1 MNKKEL
7 AKLVYN
13 HPIVKNLYKSSDKTV
28 INKLIAEEV
37 LKEASSDRL
46 KVFKDNLKAAEMDLQ
61 DLQDLFDSTND
72 RKDKRGINN
81 QIVDVKKEIEFL
93 QKKISELQKVQEP
106 SQEAVKAVE
115 EIVADEKKNKKEIE
129 NTIQS
134 PDQEKLKA
142 LADKFIKYNERM
154 SALKDLQTKVG
165 TLASKENP
173 SELLKAIGELLSS
186 GKQQQLIP
194 SLNLKTPEE
203 KVKAAIVPSL
213 IVVAKAV
220 GVDDQGIQNLQ
231 DEAKKINDIKQIPAY
246 NEFAFKIMEP
256 FVAQKLKEGQTFD
269 NFRKFVEEHVIK
281 QLPALIQKEQQP
293 QQDQAQAGEEPDV
306 EIVDAN
312 QDISGR
318 SEIREKFKNAAM
330 FLISRLPDDLKN
342 LEFVKNEIFQIWL
355 GSQILTPLQEQ
366 QEEVKLNAEDIPEQP
381 LSVEEVGKLND
392 ILNKNKDSIEKI
404 FNYFKSKRLSGQVQR
419 QITTQ
424 DTLQTTDQKT
434 LEEPTTSA
442 SSDEVDK
449 DKDAQDTK
457 PSEEPDASTTSSP
470 ETEQEVEG
478 QIASTEQ
485 AAQKTTEAAQE
496 DAKVQKPVQIEEFSP
511 IMNYMNDF
519 FLEPSNPQVAGF
531 MENVLLKYQ
540 SKQLYKLIAHLD
552 TILSPE
558 FEQAFTDSSNAEK
571 PEPQE
576 EEPTSA
582 TPTPAPA
589 SPPAT
594 PPVTSVETS
603 KISEGFLG
611 DLFGSKNKEEQQN
624 TVQIPKKNRAALRE
638 ELLTLVDLLKYLKIV
653 VSNYEKNSTKTSI
666 FNSYK
671 GSSMKKVMDDLMNQ
685 VQSNLSYIMNEIQ
698 NARTAAATEQ
708 SADMQATAKASNE
721 QELEEQ
727 IYNKVLKLLKEADAS
742 SEQQTR
748 KTNVD
753 FVKSVYNNMRALYKT
768 AMKTNLETLIKGGS
782 TTDLGK
788 LIENAKKMKGFA
800 TEEKFIS
807 LFPTGQLVSGNVV
820 TISDG
825 LKALEQSIEGFIGL
839 ARDVATFVV
848 KSGEPLPSTQL
859 TEAEYK
865 IVDLATAIEENF
877 GIKSKIDQAIMT
889 KIKAG
894 LKEDPKQ
901 TPLTDDANEEKDNAQ
916 SSEEGSTQEPEDIDI
931 DSKLQDFKMPTI
943 QEANELLKDYD
954 AKGFKQEQKIFLAI
968 IAKLLGNGGSL
979 QEIVGESILALLFA
993 ASLSSLTKNL
1003 TELNRFEQAF
1013 EKHKDL
1019 FSGIG
1024 YENAKKL
1031 ALAAANI
1038 MIKNRSMFQKFNP
1051 INSIHKIVDGYVL
1064 NVMADITNK
1073 NKDNVQ
1079 QAEEQVSSADNS
1091 EDHSKNN
1098 TDEQS
1103 SETDDSVNNEEV
1115 PKEISQMNQ
1124 EDKLKAAKSQDTS
1137 EQVLTNLADEVDFE
1151 IKAAIAANPKTPA
1164 EILKKIANGDFLSYG
1179 QDQENKIKAAI
1190 AANPSAPEAVLR
1202 DFKRS
1207 SALPEILASLATNPN
1222 LPEDII
1228 TDFIIKGTDK
1238 TKASLASNES
1248 LTEENFTSLYK
1259 KAKDYETAM
1268 ALARNPKT
1276 PIEILQNLANG
1287 NNNEIKHQAS
1297 KALRDRESGDNL
1309 QESRQLFK
1317 GQSLEE
1323 KLKPII
1329 EKMLRQYYR

>member
-7 AKLVYN
+7 AKLVYK

-46 KVFKDNLKAAEMDLQ
+46 KVFKDNLKAAEEDLQ
-61 DLQDLFDSTND
+61 DLQDLFDSTID
-72 RKDKRGINN
+72 RKDKRDINK
-81 QIVDVKKEIEFL
+81 QIADVEKEIEFL

-106 SQEAVKAVE
+106 SEEAVKAVE
-115 EIVADEKKNKKEIE
+115 AIVADEKNNKEKIN

-134 PDQEKLKA
+134 QDQEKLKA
-142 LADKFIKYNERM
+142 LANKFIEYNKSL
-154 SALKDLQTKVG
+154 SALDDLQSKVG
-165 TLASKENP
+165 ALASKEST

-186 GKQQQLIP
+186 GKQQQLTP

-213 IVVAKAV
+213 IVIAKAV

-256 FVAQKLKEGQTFD
+256 FVAKKLKQGQTFD
-269 NFRKFVEEHVIK
+269 NFKTQVTTVLEK
-281 QLPALIQKEQQP
+281 QLPVLIKKAEQS

-355 GSQILTPLQEQ
+355 GSQISNTLQEQ
-366 QEEVKLNAEDIPEQP
+366 QEQKIELNADQIPEQP
-381 LSVEEVGKLND
+381 LSVEEVKKLND

-404 FNYFKSKRLSGQVQR
+404 INYFKNKRLSGQVQR

-434 LEEPTTSA
+434 LEEPTTSDT
-442 SSDEVDK
+442 SSGEADK
-449 DKDAQDTK
+449 DKDAQEAE
-457 PSEEPDASTTSSP
+457 PSEEPDAPTISSPDTTETP
-470 ETEQEVEG
+470 ETEQEAEG

-496 DAKVQKPVQIEEFSP
+496 DTKVQKPVQIEEFSP
-511 IMNYMNDF
+511 IMNFMNDF

-531 MENVLLKYQ
+531 MENILLKYQ
-540 SKQLYKLIAHLD
+540 SKQLYKFIAHLD

-558 FEQAFTDSSNAEK
+558 FEQAFTDSSNTEK

-582 TPTPAPA
+582 APTPAPA

-594 PPVTSVETS
+594 APVTSVETS

-638 ELLTLVDLLKYLKIV
+638 ELLTLVDLLKYLKTV

-708 SADMQATAKASNE
+708 SADMQATAKVSNE

-742 SEQQTR
+742 SEEQTR

-753 FVKSVYNNMRALYKT
+753 FVKTVYENMRQLYKS

-788 LIENAKKMKGFA
+788 LIENAKKMKGLA

-839 ARDVATFVV
+839 ARDVATFV
-848 KSGEPLPSTQL
+848 KSGEPLPGTQL

-894 LKEDPKQ
+894 LKQDPAQ
-901 TPLTDDANEEKDNAQ
+901 TPLTDTPSEEKEQQSIEAQ
-916 SSEEGSTQEPEDIDI
+916 SSSEDEVESEQELQDIDI
-931 DSKLQDFKMPTI
+931 QERLKSFKMPTI
-943 QEANELLKDYD
+943 QEANNLLKEYD
-954 AKGFKQEQKIFLAI
+954 VKELKEEQKIFLAI
-968 IAKLLGNGGSL
+968 IAKLLGVKAPL
-979 QEIVGESILALLFA
+979 QELVGQAIIVSLLI
-993 ASLSSLTKNL
+993 ASLSSLTKNYN
-1003 TELNRFEQAF
+1003 ELKIFKNLL
-1013 EKHKDL
+1013 D
-1019 FSGIG
+1019 
-1024 YENAKKL
+1024 ENYYDENTKKL

-1038 MIKNRSMFQKFNP
+1038 MIQNRSMLQKFNP
-1051 INSIHKIVDGYVL
+1051 LNSIHKILTPDLVHL
-1064 NVMADITNK
+1064 MQQII
-1073 NKDNVQ
+1073 KDNKGAIQ
-1079 QAEEQVSSADNS
+1079 KA
-1091 EDHSKNN
+1091 
-1098 TDEQS
+1098 EQS
-1103 SETDDSVNNEEV
+1103 EA
-1115 PKEISQMNQ
+1115 KE
-1124 EDKLKAAKSQDTS
+1124 D
-1137 EQVLTNLADEVDFE
+1137 
-1151 IKAAIAANPKTPA
+1151 
-1164 EILKKIANGDFLSYG
+1164 
-1179 QDQENKIKAAI
+1179 
-1190 AANPSAPEAVLR
+1190 
-1202 DFKRS
+1202 
-1207 SALPEILASLATNPN
+1207 
-1222 LPEDII
+1222 
-1228 TDFIIKGTDK
+1228 
-1238 TKASLASNES
+1238 
-1248 LTEENFTSLYK
+1248 TEEDES
-1259 KAKDYETAM
+1259 
-1268 ALARNPKT
+1268 KT
-1276 PIEILQNLANG
+1276 TPP
-1287 NNNEIKHQAS
+1287 
-1297 KALRDRESGDNL
+1297 ESSSVEDPWFSSGMV
-1309 QESRQLFK
+1309 
-1317 GQSLEE
+1317 EE

-1329 EKMLRQYYR
+1329 EKMLRQKINSRSTNG